1 MKIKG
6 IHSLFFLTVIGC
18 FQALAYDFSYKS
30 DIPADNKPSGEYLKK
45 REELGANYWNVNKL
59 AQDNALAEKREEEL
73 KEYTKKNDSN
83 MYVEISPSWDY
94 AKERHFMNE
103 LSLLSQHKER
113 VGLSYSWNNKDLQF
127 YQIKEARFMREI
139 IRSNRRK
146 CYRETRQKLEK
157 ERGNLYSEMEISD
170 ACGR

>member
-18 FQALAYDFSYKS
+18 SQASAYDFSYKS
-30 DIPADNKPSGEYLKK
+30 DIPADNKPSEEYLKK
-45 REELGANYWNVNKL
+45 REELGTNYWNINKL

-73 KEYTKKNDSN
+73 KEYSERHDSK
-83 MYVEISPSWDY
+83 MYTGLPSDWDY
-94 AKERHFMNE
+94 AKKRYLMN
-103 LSLLSQHKER
+103 
-113 VGLSYSWNNKDLQF
+113 GLPPQYNESAGFQKLGFS
-127 YQIKEARFMREI
+127 YQIKERHFFNEMTP
-139 IRSNRRK
+139 RSARRK

-170 ACGR
+170 ACGRW

>member
-6 IHSLFFLTVIGC
+6 IHSLFFITVIGC
-18 FQALAYDFSYKS
+18 SQASAYDFSYKS

-45 REELGANYWNVNKL
+45 REELGTNYWNINKL

-73 KEYTKKNDSN
+73 KEYTKRHDSKT
-83 MYVEISPSWDY
+83 YTGLPSDWDY
-94 AKERHFMNE
+94 TKERYLMNGLPPQYKVSVGSQKLGFSYQIKERHFFNE
-103 LSLLSQHKER
+103 MTH
-113 VGLSYSWNNKDLQF
+113 
-127 YQIKEARFMREI
+127 
-139 IRSNRRK
+139 RSVRRK